1 MLENNYFNLLL
12 GVPDTDFAK
21 LIEESTET
29 GVIYN
34 EISQRIEIDLDIN
47 GLQKKQERKFDREYI
62 EKQTVVFSIEFIY
75 LLFKQKQKNAQA

>member
-47 GLQKKQERKFDREYI
+47 GLLKKQERKFDI
-62 EKQTVVFSIEFIY
+62 ENRNLDEHFGKQER
-75 LLFKQKQKNAQA
+75 N

>member
-21 LIEESTET
+21 LIEEATET